1 MRHKVAAIGLLL
13 LSASSAYA
21 HVTVQP
27 KQATAKGFQ
36 EFVVRVPTEK
46 DTPTLSVRMVFPEGF
61 EVLRFRPAPGWKYE
75 VERDA
80 AGRITGVTWSGNT
93 IGREEY
99 EQFSFMARAANPGTY
114 QLNAYQTY
122 GSGEVVGW
130 VNPQDPQPAPKITI
144 VAAASPGG
152 GGGTDPFAASAAG
165 LSGAA
170 PPAAG
175 GGRAPLV
182 LASASVVLS
191 LAALVLAGRRR
202 R

>member
-1 MRHKVAAIGLLL
+1 LVLW
-13 LSASSAYA
+13 ASSAYA

-36 EFVVRVPTEK
+36 EYVVRVPTEK
-46 DTPTLSVRMVFPEGF
+46 DTPTLSIRMVFPEGF

-80 AGRITGVTWSGNT
+80 SGRITGVTWSGDK

-122 GSGEVVGW
+122 GSGEVVSW
-130 VNPQDPQPAPKITI
+130 VNPQEPQPAPKVII
-144 VAAASPGG
+144 LAAAQSAGG
-152 GGGTDPFAASAAG
+152 PDPFAASAG
-165 LSGAA
+165 SLSGAP
-170 PPAAG
+170 PPAAAG
-175 GGRAPLV
+175 SRAPML
-182 LASASVVLS
+182 LASASVVFS
-191 LAALVLAGRRR
+191 ITALVLAGRRR